1 MAPQRPGERRH
12 GLRLAVGSGL
22 RPDVWR
28 SFQQRFGPVRIVET
42 YGMSEGNVTLFNYTG
57 TPGAVGRCS
66 FIYKV
71 WGAGTGWG
79 GCAPNTPKAPPRA
92 LSPARPRSAALLA
105 L

>member
-1 MAPQRPGERRH
+1 MAPQRPGERQH

-71 WGAGTGWG
+71 WGAGRG
-79 GCAPNTPKAPPRA
+79 GNCAPNTPKAPPRA